1 MTLAAYK
8 GHKEIVSYLLTL
20 DLGDTREEELHTALM
35 EASMD
40 GHIEVNLSLN

>member
-1 MTLAAYK
+1 M
-8 GHKEIVSYLLTL
+8 YLLTL

-40 GHIEVNLSLN
+40 GHIEVILSLH